1 MKAVKS
7 NLLKLA
13 RVPLDIGGQFP
24 SWSLIFKR
32 IKKKD
37 RVYSAAIGN
46 PIQVLSVFKYKSLYG
61 ILHLYIAL

>member
-24 SWSLIFKR
+24 SWSL
-32 IKKKD
+32 
-37 RVYSAAIGN
+37 N
-46 PIQVLSVFKYKSLYG
+46 PRAG
-61 ILHLYIAL
+61 PALHVTDGDVVVSMLLIIIIDTWMEGRAEAGLL

>member
-24 SWSLIFKR
+24 SWSFEGIHLSFIGYKVNRSQMTKQKYDFK
-32 IKKKD
+32 
-37 RVYSAAIGN
+37 
-46 PIQVLSVFKYKSLYG
+46 
-61 ILHLYIAL
+61 